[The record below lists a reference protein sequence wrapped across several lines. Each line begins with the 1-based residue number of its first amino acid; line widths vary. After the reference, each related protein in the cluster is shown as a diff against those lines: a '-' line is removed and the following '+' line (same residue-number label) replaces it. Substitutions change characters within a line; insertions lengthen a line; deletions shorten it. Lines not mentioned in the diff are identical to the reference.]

1 MCHPASSYLRNFTSS
16 YYNFD
21 CVCLNG
27 RTVTEGRLCHQSH
40 NPCNCGNGKTGY
52 YTGKCGNEWNLATV
66 GLPLV
71 RVSGIA
77 GTRKVNVDGFGPL
90 KRRNQCT
97 GPFKCGSKTG
107 QCCYV
112 VVLQKNGRRVCP
124 DSCQQRAGTRCAFQ
138 FFPEK
143 IVASSESSLASV
155 LDECGLDPADDK

>member
-1 MCHPASSYLRNFTSS
+1 M
-16 YYNFD
+16 
-21 CVCLNG
+21 CLNG
-27 RTVTEGRLCHQSH
+27 RPLAEGRKCHQSD

-52 YTGKCGNEWNLATV
+52 STGECREPIIKV
-66 GLPLV
+66 KPGLGASPF

-77 GTRKVNVDGFGPL
+77 GTRKFNVDGFGPL

-112 VVLQKNGRRVCP
+112 VILQKNGRRVCP
-124 DSCQQRAGTRCAFQ
+124 DSCQQRVGTGCAFQ
-138 FFPEK
+138 FLPGTQRLNVIKREN
-143 IVASSESSLASV
+143 SLASV